1 MTDHP
6 TTDEAVVQA
15 QLERALIDAETRLA
29 ALADQGDGDVAA
41 VLRALQAAV
50 RALGAD
56 AEGAQGAH
64 ARALEVAHTP
74 LVAAAVRVRGLW
86 LDPQRGSAD
95 DARAGLLV
103 LLHGGRA
110 ALAFQ
115 WTDEAVRLLR
125 RHDRLADALALGDA
139 LLAAD
144 PTPSPARLVLRATL
158 AETLAVYQPE
168 RAEREIQ
175 AVVSDAVA
183 RGHWQ
188 VLHQLALGRAGLA
201 AAGDRPERALQQAR
215 AARELALRHGDA
227 QRTLAALVVE
237 LPLVE
242 RVQDRAATYELL
254 VRGIASLTSLGG
266 PQAGHARQL
275 LADLRARWG
284 DEATDQIARAWIER
298 GTAPA
303 A

>member
-1 MTDHP
+1 MP
-6 TTDEAVVQA
+6 
-15 QLERALIDAETRLA
+15 RAARRGARSTPW
-29 ALADQGDGDVAA
+29 
-41 VLRALQAAV
+41 AV
-50 RALGAD
+50 R
-56 AEGAQGAH
+56 
-64 ARALEVAHTP
+64 
-74 LVAAAVRVRGLW
+74 
-86 LDPQRGSAD
+86 
-95 DARAGLLV
+95 
-103 LLHGGRA
+103 
-110 ALAFQ
+110 
-115 WTDEAVRLLR
+115 
-125 RHDRLADALALGDA
+125 
-139 LLAAD
+139 
-144 PTPSPARLVLRATL
+144 
-158 AETLAVYQPE
+158 
-168 RAEREIQ
+168 
-175 AVVSDAVA
+175 SD
-183 RGHWQ
+183 GP
-188 VLHQLALGRAGLA
+188 